1 MTEMNFYQFL
11 HGWNVWKNTI
21 DFDDLKPHWENL
33 SAIDGPCAKGIY
45 VRCSPIKLGIKNVTT
60 FLSPCDAANVVTRHL
75 SEWLQ
80 LHCCLWLWPAMP
92 LSQCGLQYCVSR
104 SFRFWES
111 ADVCLF
117 GTRRIWNVTLQGCTT
132 TCDAKACGS
141 IGCAQSSAAISN
153 AYRALQRNQRRR
165 RTSKASRA
173 VGKQKPRLQ
182 RTSRRTTCEFCKIPC
197 IYHANENTRLWGLLW
212 LLSRAPCLFLECL
225 GLSWR
230 FLFFKSASQAL
241 RVRLDRLVKC
251 RVKLISGA
259 TAILCI
265 LLCQGT
271 CTGAGTITLRQRQY
285 KLMGSL
291 ITITYSIKYLSTS
304 DCVIRATSLLT
315 WLCLILCLGMFWWRI
330 VWEHQSKTWAI

>member
-1 MTEMNFYQFL
+1 MGEKHDWFCMIRY
-11 HGWNVWKNTI
+11 
-21 DFDDLKPHWENL
+21 DLKPHWENL

-45 VRCSPIKLGIKNVTT
+45 VRCSPTKLGINARVGNVTT

-92 LSQCGLQYCVSR
+92 LSQRGLQYCVSR

-141 IGCAQSSAAISN
+141 IGCAQSSATISN
-153 AYRALQRNQRRR
+153 PYRALQRNQRRR

-197 IYHANENTRLWGLLW
+197 IYHAMKTLQYEVYSGYCQEQPVCFWNVL
-212 LLSRAPCLFLECL
+212 ACL
-225 GLSWR
+225 GVSI
-230 FLFFKSASQAL
+230 FQVCQSTSFKSATWPVGQMS
-241 RVRLDRLVKC
+241 REINFRCHSNLVHFVVPGHLH
-251 RVKLISGA
+251 RSRHNH
-259 TAILCI
+259 T
-265 LLCQGT
+265 Q
-271 CTGAGTITLRQRQY
+271 
-285 KLMGSL
+285 LMGSL
-291 ITITYSIKYLSTS
+291 ITITYSRKYFRLCDSCNRLTHLTMFDLMS
-304 DCVIRATSLLT
+304 WYVLMAYCVRASEQDMGDL
-315 WLCLILCLGMFWWRI
+315 
-330 VWEHQSKTWAI
+330 A